1 MINKVMLVGTVK
13 SEPTQRGAAIA
24 FRMGTWRIIQ
34 DGRRFDSTHS
44 VEAFGRN
51 GEIAST
57 LKEGE
62 LVAVEGSIK
71 HSSYEKNGQKV
82 WFTSVSASSVGRVG
96 EASPPVSAQGNQG
109 TQNNGQAPSSYPPN
123 QSDSG
128 DGTSAGKAN
137 AGYDEKYGF

>member
-1 MINKVMLVGTVK
+1 MINKVMLVGKVK
-13 SEPTQRGAAIA
+13 SQPQQRGAAVA
-24 FRMGTWRIIQ
+24 FRMGTWRIIG

-96 EASPPVSAQGNQG
+96 EPADEGATQSNQAPQVG
-109 TQNNGQAPSSYPPN
+109 GQAPANYPPN
-123 QSDSG
+123 KSNGGNGGVGSG
-128 DGTSAGKAN
+128 ASGQ
-137 AGYDEKYGF
+137 YEKEFPF

>member
-13 SEPTQRGAAIA
+13 SEPQQRGAAIA

-51 GEIAST
+51 GELAST

-82 WFTSVSASSVGRVG
+82 WFTSISASSVGRVG
-96 EASPPVSAQGNQG
+96 ETGASVAPQSSQGAPS
-109 TQNNGQAPSSYPPN
+109 NGQAPASYPPSQP
-123 QSDSG
+123 QSG
-128 DGTSAGKAN
+128 NGAGVEKAN

>member
-1 MINKVMLVGTVK
+1 MLVGTVK
-13 SEPTQRGAAIA
+13 SAPQQRGAAIS

-34 DGRRFDSTHS
+34 DGRRFDSSHS

-51 GEIAST
+51 GELAST

-82 WFTSVSASSVGRVG
+82 WFTSISASSVGRVG
-96 EASPPVSAQGNQG
+96 EASPSVSPQSNQVEASG
-109 TQNNGQAPSSYPPN
+109 GQAPASYPPN
-123 QSDSG
+123 QPQPGNGASVE
-128 DGTSAGKAN
+128 KAN

>member
-13 SEPTQRGAAIA
+13 SEPQQRGAAIA

-51 GEIAST
+51 GELAST

-82 WFTSVSASSVGRVG
+82 WFTSVSASSVSRVG
-96 EASPPVSAQGNQG
+96 EAGPSVSTQSSQSPQG
-109 TQNNGQAPSSYPPN
+109 NGQAPSSYPPN
-123 QSDSG
+123 QPDTG
-128 DGTSAGKAN
+128 NGGGHVKAN

>member
-13 SEPTQRGAAIA
+13 SEPQQRGAAVQ
-24 FRMGTWRIIQ
+24 FRIGTWRIIQ

-51 GEIAST
+51 GELAST

-82 WFTSVSASSVGRVG
+82 WFTSISASSVGRVG
-96 EASPPVSAQGNQG
+96 ETATQGAQKSNEPQNVGGQSPANYTPNKPTGGNG
-109 TQNNGQAPSSYPPN
+109 SGNAAPY
-123 QSDSG
+123 D
-128 DGTSAGKAN
+128 
-137 AGYDEKYGF
+137 GYDDKYGF

>member
-1 MINKVMLVGTVK
+1 MINKVMLVGKVK
-13 SEPTQRGAAIA
+13 SQPQQRGAAVA
-24 FRMGTWRIIQ
+24 FRIGTWRIIQ

-96 EASPPVSAQGNQG
+96 EEGASQSNQSSQEVG
-109 TQNNGQAPSSYPPN
+109 GSSPSNYPPN
-123 QSDSG
+123 QSNSSNGSG
-128 DGTSAGKAN
+128 HASN
-137 AGYDEKYGF
+137 DEIPF

>member
-13 SEPTQRGAAIA
+13 SEPQQRGAAVQ
-24 FRMGTWRIIQ
+24 FRIGTWRIIQ

-51 GEIAST
+51 GELAST

-82 WFTSVSASSVGRVG
+82 WFTSISASSVGRVG
-96 EASPPVSAQGNQG
+96 ETATQGAQKSNEPQNVGGQSPAN
-109 TQNNGQAPSSYPPN
+109 YPPN
-123 QSDSG
+123 KPTGGNGSG
-128 DGTSAGKAN
+128 N
-137 AGYDEKYGF
+137 AAPYDGYDDKYGF